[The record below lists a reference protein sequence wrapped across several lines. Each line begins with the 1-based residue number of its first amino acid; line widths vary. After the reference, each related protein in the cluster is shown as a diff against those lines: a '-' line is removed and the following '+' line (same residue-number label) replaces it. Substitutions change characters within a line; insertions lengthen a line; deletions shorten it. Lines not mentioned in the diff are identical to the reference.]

1 MLHPLPLPL
10 SSCLG
15 CIPPLIGLPSLRFYA
30 VGSSLFLLSVCF
42 CLCSL
47 FYRDDVLCWLLLAR
61 PFLYAFHAHLRFPV
75 DLVWFRLSCDHG
87 WIRSG
92 SVNVR
97 KQQQQQ
103 QLGRPRRRISYKRGY
118 CFHNPYRLALPWLVW
133 HLLLPTS
140 LNRSHPRQLLPAETT
155 HAPMATS
162 TRMTTAASPAQT
174 IVTMTSAVTWV
185 GLLSLDGARL
195 RHTFYIYI
203 TRTPH
208 RLTVT
213 YFPCVKK
220 AIVLT
225 IQRSMSTVRG
235 LSIPSFKL

>member
-15 CIPPLIGLPSLRFYA
+15 CIPPLIGLPSRRFYA

-103 QLGRPRRRISYKRGY
+103 QVYD
-118 CFHNPYRLALPWLVW
+118 YR
-133 HLLLPTS
+133 TS
-140 LNRSHPRQLLPAETT
+140 QED
-155 HAPMATS
+155 
-162 TRMTTAASPAQT
+162 
-174 IVTMTSAVTWV
+174 AVPGQELDRWREGT
-185 GLLSLDGARL
+185 LDGPSGKC
-195 RHTFYIYI
+195 
-203 TRTPH
+203 TRNLPH
-208 RLTVT
+208 W
-213 YFPCVKK
+213 
-220 AIVLT
+220 
-225 IQRSMSTVRG
+225 
-235 LSIPSFKL
+235 

>member
-103 QLGRPRRRISYKRGY
+103 QQPSSGSGNEKKKGNENIYSLRRG
-118 CFHNPYRLALPWLVW
+118 NPFTLQCITLVYTYIIF
-133 HLLLPTS
+133 LLY
-140 LNRSHPRQLLPAETT
+140 LLV
-155 HAPMATS
+155 S
-162 TRMTTAASPAQT
+162 TP
-174 IVTMTSAVTWV
+174 
-185 GLLSLDGARL
+185 
-195 RHTFYIYI
+195 
-203 TRTPH
+203 
-208 RLTVT
+208 
-213 YFPCVKK
+213 
-220 AIVLT
+220 
-225 IQRSMSTVRG
+225 
-235 LSIPSFKL
+235 

>member
-103 QLGRPRRRISYKRGY
+103 QQPTERESEQLGEQRTQRGTLEESSVTNQ
-118 CFHNPYRLALPWLVW
+118 HNQR
-133 HLLLPTS
+133 
-140 LNRSHPRQLLPAETT
+140 AETCYRIFSE
-155 HAPMATS
+155 PFLE
-162 TRMTTAASPAQT
+162 TRYSQHSWQTAIKYPE
-174 IVTMTSAVTWV
+174 VT
-185 GLLSLDGARL
+185 L
-195 RHTFYIYI
+195 Y
-203 TRTPH
+203 
-208 RLTVT
+208 
-213 YFPCVKK
+213 
-220 AIVLT
+220 
-225 IQRSMSTVRG
+225 
-235 LSIPSFKL
+235 

>member
-97 KQQQQQ
+97 KQQKQQQ
-103 QLGRPRRRISYKRGY
+103 PHECSSKAAIYHANSSATSSNNLYRGRN
-118 CFHNPYRLALPWLVW
+118 CF
-133 HLLLPTS
+133 
-140 LNRSHPRQLLPAETT
+140 TT
-155 HAPMATS
+155 HASKATYRYFLG
-162 TRMTTAASPAQT
+162 TRLRLPRR
-174 IVTMTSAVTWV
+174 VTLERVPTDWYFLFSAYGVDM
-185 GLLSLDGARL
+185 LPPRPSRL
-195 RHTFYIYI
+195 RHSSHPVGIEILF
-203 TRTPH
+203 
-208 RLTVT
+208 
-213 YFPCVKK
+213 
-220 AIVLT
+220 
-225 IQRSMSTVRG
+225 
-235 LSIPSFKL
+235 

>member
-103 QLGRPRRRISYKRGY
+103 QQTEAGGDAEQSGASFDRAPQGIGHVHVDRRSRWPRTAYERWWWMGRTESDE
-118 CFHNPYRLALPWLVW
+118 HLV
-133 HLLLPTS
+133 
-140 LNRSHPRQLLPAETT
+140 
-155 HAPMATS
+155 
-162 TRMTTAASPAQT
+162 
-174 IVTMTSAVTWV
+174 
-185 GLLSLDGARL
+185 
-195 RHTFYIYI
+195 F
-203 TRTPH
+203 
-208 RLTVT
+208 
-213 YFPCVKK
+213 
-220 AIVLT
+220 
-225 IQRSMSTVRG
+225 
-235 LSIPSFKL
+235 

>member
-30 VGSSLFLLSVCF
+30 VGSSSFLLSVCF

-97 KQQQQQ
+97 KQQHTYLLYYVLSNSQVRIRPGKYPFSLI
-103 QLGRPRRRISYKRGY
+103 QLTRSRIG
-118 CFHNPYRLALPWLVW
+118 NLTRLIHAL
-133 HLLLPTS
+133 
-140 LNRSHPRQLLPAETT
+140 AIFFYY
-155 HAPMATS
+155 
-162 TRMTTAASPAQT
+162 T
-174 IVTMTSAVTWV
+174 IYSCIQ
-185 GLLSLDGARL
+185 
-195 RHTFYIYI
+195 YIMNTGI
-203 TRTPH
+203 
-208 RLTVT
+208 
-213 YFPCVKK
+213 
-220 AIVLT
+220 I
-225 IQRSMSTVRG
+225 S
-235 LSIPSFKL
+235 

>member
-97 KQQQQQ
+97 KQQQCA
-103 QLGRPRRRISYKRGY
+103 S
-118 CFHNPYRLALPWLVW
+118 
-133 HLLLPTS
+133 LPT
-140 LNRSHPRQLLPAETT
+140 R
-155 HAPMATS
+155 
-162 TRMTTAASPAQT
+162 
-174 IVTMTSAVTWV
+174 
-185 GLLSLDGARL
+185 D
-195 RHTFYIYI
+195 
-203 TRTPH
+203 
-208 RLTVT
+208 LTVVVA
-213 YFPCVKK
+213 FFKENQNAPRPSEHPPVREENVKTFRWDQR
-220 AIVLT
+220 LQ
-225 IQRSMSTVRG
+225 IQNLFMA
-235 LSIPSFKL
+235 FKRVPRWK

>member
-97 KQQQQQ
+97 KQQQ
-103 QLGRPRRRISYKRGY
+103 PK
-118 CFHNPYRLALPWLVW
+118 V
-133 HLLLPTS
+133 
-140 LNRSHPRQLLPAETT
+140 
-155 HAPMATS
+155 ATS
-162 TRMTTAASPAQT
+162 GEP
-174 IVTMTSAVTWV
+174 V
-185 GLLSLDGARL
+185 
-195 RHTFYIYI
+195 YIPCSGFVFIAFVMYI
-203 TRTPH
+203 TTTMCDDILH
-208 RLTVT
+208 CLWFV
-213 YFPCVKK
+213 FDVFLVSLHCD
-220 AIVLT
+220 
-225 IQRSMSTVRG
+225 
-235 LSIPSFKL
+235 

>member
-103 QLGRPRRRISYKRGY
+103 QHVNIIFSPPAYVQQTHVNAHGMGGRVLPRYE
-118 CFHNPYRLALPWLVW
+118 
-133 HLLLPTS
+133 
-140 LNRSHPRQLLPAETT
+140 RSR
-155 HAPMATS
+155 
-162 TRMTTAASPAQT
+162 
-174 IVTMTSAVTWV
+174 
-185 GLLSLDGARL
+185 
-195 RHTFYIYI
+195 FY
-203 TRTPH
+203 
-208 RLTVT
+208 LCLEVVS
-213 YFPCVKK
+213 FQKK
-220 AIVLT
+220 L
-225 IQRSMSTVRG
+225 Q
-235 LSIPSFKL
+235 

>member
-103 QLGRPRRRISYKRGY
+103 HTNPSELCVPNSGLRKKKLFSEGARHRRRLCPVEPHIQQRPLYCTQAWPRASSERRGV
-118 CFHNPYRLALPWLVW
+118 YRDESVLMFFVTV
-133 HLLLPTS
+133 H
-140 LNRSHPRQLLPAETT
+140 
-155 HAPMATS
+155 
-162 TRMTTAASPAQT
+162 T
-174 IVTMTSAVTWV
+174 IT
-185 GLLSLDGARL
+185 
-195 RHTFYIYI
+195 
-203 TRTPH
+203 
-208 RLTVT
+208 
-213 YFPCVKK
+213 
-220 AIVLT
+220 
-225 IQRSMSTVRG
+225 
-235 LSIPSFKL
+235 

>member
-103 QLGRPRRRISYKRGY
+103 QQQQQQCKYSSVCPYAVPDIRCSRPSSE
-118 CFHNPYRLALPWLVW
+118 
-133 HLLLPTS
+133 LPTQTF
-140 LNRSHPRQLLPAETT
+140 PRCTL
-155 HAPMATS
+155 
-162 TRMTTAASPAQT
+162 
-174 IVTMTSAVTWV
+174 
-185 GLLSLDGARL
+185 
-195 RHTFYIYI
+195 
-203 TRTPH
+203 
-208 RLTVT
+208 
-213 YFPCVKK
+213 
-220 AIVLT
+220 
-225 IQRSMSTVRG
+225 
-235 LSIPSFKL
+235 

>member
-103 QLGRPRRRISYKRGY
+103 QHNRAIRPCHPS
-118 CFHNPYRLALPWLVW
+118 HSMPLAVCMYVCMYVFIKLHITTQSGPVILVILC
-133 HLLLPTS
+133 H
-140 LNRSHPRQLLPAETT
+140 SH
-155 HAPMATS
+155 
-162 TRMTTAASPAQT
+162 
-174 IVTMTSAVTWV
+174 
-185 GLLSLDGARL
+185 
-195 RHTFYIYI
+195 
-203 TRTPH
+203 
-208 RLTVT
+208 
-213 YFPCVKK
+213 
-220 AIVLT
+220 
-225 IQRSMSTVRG
+225 
-235 LSIPSFKL
+235 

>member
-97 KQQQQQ
+97 KQQQQRCF
-103 QLGRPRRRISYKRGY
+103 LPDGVFSTLCPRAG
-118 CFHNPYRLALPWLVW
+118 FL
-133 HLLLPTS
+133 
-140 LNRSHPRQLLPAETT
+140 
-155 HAPMATS
+155 
-162 TRMTTAASPAQT
+162 
-174 IVTMTSAVTWV
+174 TSAYV
-185 GLLSLDGARL
+185 R
-195 RHTFYIYI
+195 
-203 TRTPH
+203 
-208 RLTVT
+208 
-213 YFPCVKK
+213 
-220 AIVLT
+220 
-225 IQRSMSTVRG
+225 IQPINQSNIDRRKG
-235 LSIPSFKL
+235 EG

>member
-97 KQQQQQ
+97 KQQQQHTYPCSCFS
-103 QLGRPRRRISYKRGY
+103 GRGQKDVLRY
-118 CFHNPYRLALPWLVW
+118 C
-133 HLLLPTS
+133 S
-140 LNRSHPRQLLPAETT
+140 
-155 HAPMATS
+155 S
-162 TRMTTAASPAQT
+162 TFRNSEPFAQT
-174 IVTMTSAVTWV
+174 K
-185 GLLSLDGARL
+185 
-195 RHTFYIYI
+195 TFW
-203 TRTPH
+203 H
-208 RLTVT
+208 
-213 YFPCVKK
+213 FSPC
-220 AIVLT
+220 
-225 IQRSMSTVRG
+225 S
-235 LSIPSFKL
+235 

>member
-30 VGSSLFLLSVCF
+30 VGSSLFLLPVCF

-103 QLGRPRRRISYKRGY
+103 QIFGETARRGTYRCAPPPFIERLGPCRRWRGILRPTRVSKRG
-118 CFHNPYRLALPWLVW
+118 RV
-133 HLLLPTS
+133 PTS
-140 LNRSHPRQLLPAETT
+140 SSLSIMLMFQLLQQVSLGLEC
-155 HAPMATS
+155 
-162 TRMTTAASPAQT
+162 R
-174 IVTMTSAVTWV
+174 IV
-185 GLLSLDGARL
+185 RL
-195 RHTFYIYI
+195 
-203 TRTPH
+203 
-208 RLTVT
+208 
-213 YFPCVKK
+213 
-220 AIVLT
+220 
-225 IQRSMSTVRG
+225 
-235 LSIPSFKL
+235 

>member
-103 QLGRPRRRISYKRGY
+103 QRLGHMRPIPFCLLPQLPHLCFLPVKTKTTYSRAGTDATVRAFEGCHVFGLLPLRSFLGRGVGYHEIRAFRRR
-118 CFHNPYRLALPWLVW
+118 
-133 HLLLPTS
+133 
-140 LNRSHPRQLLPAETT
+140 
-155 HAPMATS
+155 
-162 TRMTTAASPAQT
+162 
-174 IVTMTSAVTWV
+174 AVM
-185 GLLSLDGARL
+185 
-195 RHTFYIYI
+195 
-203 TRTPH
+203 P
-208 RLTVT
+208 
-213 YFPCVKK
+213 P
-220 AIVLT
+220 
-225 IQRSMSTVRG
+225 
-235 LSIPSFKL
+235 

>member
-1 MLHPLPLPL
+1 MADTVNAVDSGIRCANVTRAELEFVQPKPRP
-10 SSCLG
+10 
-15 CIPPLIGLPSLRFYA
+15 IPSLRFYA

-103 QLGRPRRRISYKRGY
+103 QWLFVLCGRPSSLSLSLFPSE
-118 CFHNPYRLALPWLVW
+118 CPPPFAQFQVSTQVLALILSTCWAQHFRHALTSSLST
-133 HLLLPTS
+133 LL
-140 LNRSHPRQLLPAETT
+140 R
-155 HAPMATS
+155 
-162 TRMTTAASPAQT
+162 TR
-174 IVTMTSAVTWV
+174 V
-185 GLLSLDGARL
+185 
-195 RHTFYIYI
+195 
-203 TRTPH
+203 
-208 RLTVT
+208 
-213 YFPCVKK
+213 
-220 AIVLT
+220 
-225 IQRSMSTVRG
+225 
-235 LSIPSFKL
+235 

>member
-97 KQQQQQ
+97 KQQQQHCIQHTSGMENRHSPTLSRQDRQ
-103 QLGRPRRRISYKRGY
+103 QRYRKLYLGCMFGHHIQQSMDQPKKVA
-118 CFHNPYRLALPWLVW
+118 NPACG
-133 HLLLPTS
+133 
-140 LNRSHPRQLLPAETT
+140 QL
-155 HAPMATS
+155 S
-162 TRMTTAASPAQT
+162 RKN
-174 IVTMTSAVTWV
+174 VFFFF
-185 GLLSLDGARL
+185 LSQQR
-195 RHTFYIYI
+195 
-203 TRTPH
+203 
-208 RLTVT
+208 
-213 YFPCVKK
+213 
-220 AIVLT
+220 IVLAISLGHHPT
-225 IQRSMSTVRG
+225 EG
-235 LSIPSFKL
+235 GCAGGD

>member
-103 QLGRPRRRISYKRGY
+103 QQKQLYSPYKEKAEMVQKILGKSDMSKKRKINTCGYRGACISK
-118 CFHNPYRLALPWLVW
+118 
-133 HLLLPTS
+133 
-140 LNRSHPRQLLPAETT
+140 
-155 HAPMATS
+155 
-162 TRMTTAASPAQT
+162 
-174 IVTMTSAVTWV
+174 
-185 GLLSLDGARL
+185 DD
-195 RHTFYIYI
+195 
-203 TRTPH
+203 
-208 RLTVT
+208 
-213 YFPCVKK
+213 
-220 AIVLT
+220 
-225 IQRSMSTVRG
+225 
-235 LSIPSFKL
+235 

>member
-1 MLHPLPLPL
+1 MTAPTFELRSQRQRVSGLPAEPPGRPALQVVVGHHIPHTGIHTYIELQLTHCFISLDCCLLLSICVIFRCVLHPLPLPL

-103 QLGRPRRRISYKRGY
+103 
-118 CFHNPYRLALPWLVW
+118 
-133 HLLLPTS
+133 
-140 LNRSHPRQLLPAETT
+140 
-155 HAPMATS
+155 
-162 TRMTTAASPAQT
+162 
-174 IVTMTSAVTWV
+174 
-185 GLLSLDGARL
+185 
-195 RHTFYIYI
+195 YI
-203 TRTPH
+203 H
-208 RLTVT
+208 
-213 YFPCVKK
+213 
-220 AIVLT
+220 
-225 IQRSMSTVRG
+225 
-235 LSIPSFKL
+235 

>member
-103 QLGRPRRRISYKRGY
+103 LRESDTTRQCKPLKS
-118 CFHNPYRLALPWLVW
+118 CFHCVYIVHRK
-133 HLLLPTS
+133 PTKREK
-140 LNRSHPRQLLPAETT
+140 LDCRCQWPKK
-155 HAPMATS
+155 
-162 TRMTTAASPAQT
+162 
-174 IVTMTSAVTWV
+174 
-185 GLLSLDGARL
+185 LSKSR
-195 RHTFYIYI
+195 
-203 TRTPH
+203 
-208 RLTVT
+208 
-213 YFPCVKK
+213 K
-220 AIVLT
+220 
-225 IQRSMSTVRG
+225 
-235 LSIPSFKL
+235 SIPIIFTHSKYH

>member
-97 KQQQQQ
+97 KQQHTGTGKTETLRRSALLFSSLSCFPGNFHFQGH
-103 QLGRPRRRISYKRGY
+103 LG
-118 CFHNPYRLALPWLVW
+118 LVMKV
-133 HLLLPTS
+133 
-140 LNRSHPRQLLPAETT
+140 AE
-155 HAPMATS
+155 
-162 TRMTTAASPAQT
+162 R
-174 IVTMTSAVTWV
+174 
-185 GLLSLDGARL
+185 
-195 RHTFYIYI
+195 
-203 TRTPH
+203 
-208 RLTVT
+208 
-213 YFPCVKK
+213 
-220 AIVLT
+220 
-225 IQRSMSTVRG
+225 
-235 LSIPSFKL
+235 

>member
-1 MLHPLPLPL
+1 MLYFAVLHPLPLPL

-103 QLGRPRRRISYKRGY
+103 PDGDNLTIPTVNHWVAECNRMAHFLYFFKNLPHSRWTSSLPSSLWPLRIFPSLPGSRLTIFYRDASSSILQLV
-118 CFHNPYRLALPWLVW
+118 NQWLKF
-133 HLLLPTS
+133 TYT
-140 LNRSHPRQLLPAETT
+140 RSHAVRYGRKNTNPTLECFYDSHPPMPA
-155 HAPMATS
+155 M
-162 TRMTTAASPAQT
+162 
-174 IVTMTSAVTWV
+174 V
-185 GLLSLDGARL
+185 
-195 RHTFYIYI
+195 
-203 TRTPH
+203 
-208 RLTVT
+208 
-213 YFPCVKK
+213 
-220 AIVLT
+220 
-225 IQRSMSTVRG
+225 
-235 LSIPSFKL
+235 

>member
-61 PFLYAFHAHLRFPV
+61 PFLSAFLLISDSRF
-75 DLVWFRLSCDHG
+75 DFVWFRLSCDHG

-103 QLGRPRRRISYKRGY
+103 Q
-118 CFHNPYRLALPWLVW
+118 PW
-133 HLLLPTS
+133 
-140 LNRSHPRQLLPAETT
+140 Q
-155 HAPMATS
+155 
-162 TRMTTAASPAQT
+162 
-174 IVTMTSAVTWV
+174 VTMDYLICASLFQHP
-185 GLLSLDGARL
+185 LLVRSGP
-195 RHTFYIYI
+195 HTHTLLVRSGHVKSIY
-203 TRTPH
+203 
-208 RLTVT
+208 VW
-213 YFPCVKK
+213 
-220 AIVLT
+220 
-225 IQRSMSTVRG
+225 
-235 LSIPSFKL
+235 

>member
-103 QLGRPRRRISYKRGY
+103 FKTQ
-118 CFHNPYRLALPWLVW
+118 
-133 HLLLPTS
+133 
-140 LNRSHPRQLLPAETT
+140 Q
-155 HAPMATS
+155 
-162 TRMTTAASPAQT
+162 AQP
-174 IVTMTSAVTWV
+174 
-185 GLLSLDGARL
+185 L
-195 RHTFYIYI
+195 I
-203 TRTPH
+203 TRTNL
-208 RLTVT
+208 LTLALYLSHSSSSFGYRCIAV
-213 YFPCVKK
+213 PAIHAVCV
-220 AIVLT
+220 LEECFT
-225 IQRSMSTVRG
+225 IFRG
-235 LSIPSFKL
+235 EKRHN

>member
-103 QLGRPRRRISYKRGY
+103 QPS
-118 CFHNPYRLALPWLVW
+118 
-133 HLLLPTS
+133 
-140 LNRSHPRQLLPAETT
+140 
-155 HAPMATS
+155 
-162 TRMTTAASPAQT
+162 
-174 IVTMTSAVTWV
+174 
-185 GLLSLDGARL
+185 
-195 RHTFYIYI
+195 
-203 TRTPH
+203 
-208 RLTVT
+208 
-213 YFPCVKK
+213 
-220 AIVLT
+220 IVLVNT
-225 IQRSMSTVRG
+225 NGTRSSGNVVPRSNHTHIFSST
-235 LSIPSFKL
+235 SPFFQIKINNK